1 MATPTAGSFPRTAGN
16 WTWSTIFS
24 GLTTEAPGHHNVLF
38 YRRFNNMFCPKL
50 KGKPKFF
57 LIQAC
62 RGDDVDFGLSP
73 DISTVLKL
81 EDTDSRK
88 AKSPPLL
95 ASRPRSLTFPEMLTR
110 ANKVT
115 TVYKQWLTVINRW
128 YSWPG
133 THLGGHG
140 HRLLHNTWLR
150 VEQRQGEGDL
160 VHSECLQG

>member
-1 MATPTAGSFPRTAGN
+1 MTILCYSVLTSDMMIVCISSHGN
-16 WTWSTIFS
+16 THGRIISSDCRELDLEYDILRS
-24 GLTTEAPGHHNVLF
+24 HHRAAPGHHNVF
-38 YRRFNNMFCPKL
+38 FCRRFNNMFCPKL

-88 AKSPPLL
+88 VKSPTLL

-115 TVYKQWLTVINRW
+115 TVYKQ
-128 YSWPG
+128 
-133 THLGGHG
+133 
-140 HRLLHNTWLR
+140 
-150 VEQRQGEGDL
+150 
-160 VHSECLQG
+160 

>member
-1 MATPTAGSFPRTAGN
+1 
-16 WTWSTIFS
+16 
-24 GLTTEAPGHHNVLF
+24 
-38 YRRFNNMFCPKL
+38 MFCPKL

-115 TVYKQWLTVINRW
+115 TVYKQ
-128 YSWPG
+128 
-133 THLGGHG
+133 
-140 HRLLHNTWLR
+140 
-150 VEQRQGEGDL
+150 
-160 VHSECLQG
+160 